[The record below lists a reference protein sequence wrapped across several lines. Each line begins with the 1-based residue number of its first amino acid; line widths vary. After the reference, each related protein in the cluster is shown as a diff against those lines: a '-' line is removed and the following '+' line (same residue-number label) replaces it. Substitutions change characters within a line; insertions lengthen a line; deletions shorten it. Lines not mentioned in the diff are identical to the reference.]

1 MIQMIQLLTIHT
13 FFQWRSGDLFF
24 LVGVNL
30 FREIGEIKVET
41 RFWSGGEWSIAPDY
55 RVGVAEAGQL
65 CFAAMEIVT
74 MLEISRW
81 LEMPQFPMKNRWIC
95 CFNLLQ
101 EIYISYY
108 IIKFSWKE
116 MLPAFVANL
125 QSHVLPNRRKH
136 VMSPC
141 SNCWKI
147 SWTTQPRF
155 AGEMGGWCVEL
166 RGGGTIRKRIVY
178 NFCELCMFRMFWYVL
193 AILGFHERKRN
204 EFCMILQQ

>member
-1 MIQMIQLLTIHT
+1 MEASTGISKSHVINWNPKSHVIYGLLKVDEADTGGTWKRIMIYIYIIIYNIIQLYNDTDDTVIDYT
-13 FFQWRSGDLFF
+13 YFFPMAFRWSFF

-101 EIYISYY
+101 EIYI
-108 IIKFSWKE
+108 
-116 MLPAFVANL
+116 
-125 QSHVLPNRRKH
+125 
-136 VMSPC
+136 
-141 SNCWKI
+141 
-147 SWTTQPRF
+147 
-155 AGEMGGWCVEL
+155 
-166 RGGGTIRKRIVY
+166 
-178 NFCELCMFRMFWYVL
+178 
-193 AILGFHERKRN
+193 ILYH
-204 EFCMILQQ
+204 QV